1 MDKTQK
7 SSANGEVLGTT
18 ITWVMLGGLTW
29 MLEEAGPIAAS
40 AGPDQFLVQL
50 STSLLVQTLDAVDN
64 STQPIFKL
72 ISS

>member
-7 SSANGEVLGTT
+7 SSANGEVLGTF
-18 ITWVMLGGLTW
+18 ITWVMLGGRDVDV
-29 MLEEAGPIAAS
+29 EEAGPIAGS
-40 AGPDQFLVQL
+40 AGPDQFIVQL

-64 STQPIFKL
+64 SAQPIFKP